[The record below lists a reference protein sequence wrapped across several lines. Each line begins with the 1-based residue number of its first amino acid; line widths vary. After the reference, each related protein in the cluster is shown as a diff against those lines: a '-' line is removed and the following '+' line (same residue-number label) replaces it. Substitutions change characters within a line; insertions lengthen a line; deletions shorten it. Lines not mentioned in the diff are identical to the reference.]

1 MMNTEVSTIKED
13 REQTDEILLEVKGLK
28 KYFDVST
35 GLLNKKEAY
44 VYAVDDINFFV
55 KKGETLGIVGES
67 GCGKSTTGN
76 MVGMLLEPTEGEIVY
91 KEQDLRT
98 LSKKNLRGIRSEI
111 QMIFQDPFSSLNPR
125 MKVYDLIA
133 EPLRTHMKLSRKE
146 LYERVA
152 ELMDLVGL
160 NRSYM
165 KRYPHEFS
173 GGQRQRIG
181 IARAI
186 ALNPE
191 LVICDEPVSALDV
204 SIQSQILNLLV
215 KLQKELNLT
224 FIFIAHGLPAVQYIS
239 DRIAVMY
246 LGKIVELAT
255 KEDLFKQ
262 ALHPYTKGLLSAVPI
277 PDPEFRDEEKYI
289 IEGDIPSPENP
300 PSGCNFHTRCPF
312 AQDICKTQEPEFRE
326 VSDER
331 FVACHFA
338 LELADK

>member
-1 MMNTEVSTIKED
+1 MNTEVSTITED
-13 REQTDEILLEVKGLK
+13 KAKTDEILLEVKGLK

-44 VYAVDDINFFV
+44 VYAVDDVNFFV

-91 KEQDLRT
+91 KEQDLRA
-98 LSKKNLRGIRSEI
+98 LSKKKLRGIRSEI

-125 MKVYDLIA
+125 MKVYDIIA
-133 EPLRTHMKLSRKE
+133 EPLRTHLKLNRRE
-146 LYERVA
+146 LYDRVA
-152 ELMDLVGL
+152 ELMELVGL
-160 NRSYM
+160 NKSYM

-255 KEDLFKQ
+255 KEELFKQ

-277 PDPEFRDEEKYI
+277 PDPEYRNEEKYI

-300 PSGCNFHTRCPF
+300 PTGCNFHTRCPF

-326 VSDER
+326 VTKDR